1 MLTGIL
7 LPEYTFKT
15 SKIYLNVVK
24 GNIVTTSE
32 TNVETLINDY
42 ADYEV
47 ISANIRNILEPIPER
62 LNKIK
67 ASNGITELVI
77 SLNEY

>member
-1 MLTGIL
+1 MKVN
-7 LPEYTFKT
+7 EYTFKT
-15 SKIYLNVVK
+15 NKIYLNVVN

-47 ISANIRNILEPIPER
+47 IYANIRNILDPVPER
-62 LNKIK
+62 LTKIK
-67 ASNGITELVI
+67 TSNGITELVI
-77 SLNEY
+77 SLNE